1 MNSPHSIETIVPEI
15 AAATPTVKDCE
26 KELYCGFPYLM
37 PVTTFL
43 WYILELVIFITLFEY
58 KTFELRGLIL

>member
-43 WYILELVIFITLFEY
+43 WYISELVVHYSNIKI
-58 KTFELRGLIL
+58 ELRGLIL